1 MRLLLIRHA
10 DPDYPNNTITEHG
23 HKEARALA
31 DRLAVLGLDRIYS
44 SPLPRAVQT
53 AEYTAKRLGLP
64 IQVEDWTRELTWRIE
79 HPTLGRI
86 PVWDVPG
93 EEFRGDAGCLT
104 LDSWDRLGCLS
115 GADLRPAYESMQNHA
130 DEFLDRLG
138 YRRQGALYHAVRRN
152 SEKVALFCHGGFGLA
167 FLAHLLHIPLTL
179 AWSGFWLP
187 PSSVTT
193 ILMDE
198 RSDDRAV
205 PRCTGL
211 GDVSH
216 LYAASLPVQ
225 TRGLLANVE

>member
-1 MRLLLIRHA
+1 MRLFLIRHA

-23 HKEARALA
+23 HREAAALA
-31 DRLAVLGLDRIYS
+31 DRLARLGLDRIYS
-44 SPLPRAVQT
+44 SPMPRAYQT
-53 AEYTAKRLGLP
+53 AEYTAKLLHLP
-64 IQVEDWTRELTWRIE
+64 IQIEEWTRELAWRIE
-79 HPTLGRI
+79 HPTLGRV

-115 GADLRPAYESMQNHA
+115 GADLRPLYEELQA
-130 DEFLDRLG
+130 QGDEYLERLG
-138 YRRQGALYHAVRRN
+138 YRREGARYRVVRRN
-152 SEKVALFCHGGFGLA
+152 VEKVALFCHGGFGLA
-167 FLAHLLHIPLTL
+167 LLAHLLHVPLTL

-193 ILMDE
+193 VLMDE
-198 RSDDRAV
+198 RSDGWAV

-216 LYAASLPVQ
+216 LYAAGLPVQ
-225 TRGLLANVE
+225 HRGLLANVE